1 MEREFPPP
9 PRAGLQASPLV
20 DLLAHLKLGPAERPA
35 APPAFVEG
43 LGRWLGWKE
52 AIPLS
57 AVLQAAPA
65 AARPARP
72 ARVSIPVLASLE
84 REFDRVRTTL
94 SQAIADDKPTARED
108 GHSFLP
114 FRRRCFSLQQAMDA
128 ALDPL
133 RAQLRA
139 AVARVSPA
147 QAQLAALDA
156 ALASALGP
164 RQQALLAQ
172 TPVLL
177 EKHFTR
183 LRSAA
188 PTSDTP
194 WLPRFCHDMQQL
206 LLAEL
211 DPRLQPASGLLAT
224 LQQHA
229 QAMQPGPERT
239 HDQASL

>member
-1 MEREFPPP
+1 MERDLPPP

-20 DLLAHLKLGPAERPA
+20 GLLAHLKLGPTERPS

-52 AIPLS
+52 AISLS
-57 AVLQAAPA
+57 AVLQGAPA
-65 AARPARP
+65 ATDRKARPVALSP
-72 ARVSIPVLASLE
+72 QALASLA
-84 REFDRVRTTL
+84 REFERVRAAL
-94 SQAIADDKPTARED
+94 SQAIADDTPTALED

-128 ALDPL
+128 AIDPL
-133 RAQLRA
+133 HAQLRT
-139 AVARVSPA
+139 AVARLSPA

-156 ALASALGP
+156 AMAQALGP

-183 LRSAA
+183 LRSEAGAA
-188 PTSDTP
+188 TAP
-194 WLPRFCHDMQQL
+194 WLPRFRHDMQQL

-211 DPRLQPASGLLAT
+211 DLRLQPALGLLAT
-224 LQQHA
+224 LQHTPA
-229 QAMQPGPERT
+229 APPGPRKT
-239 HDQASL
+239 P

>member
-1 MEREFPPP
+1 MEREYPPP

-20 DLLAHLKLGPAERPA
+20 GLLAHLKLGPAERPA

-43 LGRWLGWKE
+43 LGRWLGWRE

-57 AVLQAAPA
+57 AVLQGPA
-65 AARPARP
+65 AARAAQPGQLSPQA
-72 ARVSIPVLASLE
+72 LAGLE
-84 REFDRVRTTL
+84 REFARVRATL
-94 SQAIADDKPTARED
+94 SQAIADDGATAQED

-128 ALDPL
+128 AITPL
-133 RAQLRA
+133 RTQLRA
-139 AVARVSPA
+139 AVARLSPA

-156 ALASALGP
+156 AMAQALGP

-183 LRSAA
+183 LRSEAGAA
-188 PTSDTP
+188 TTP
-194 WLPRFCHDMQQL
+194 WLPRLRHDMQQL

-211 DPRLQPASGLLAT
+211 DLRLQPALGLLAT
-224 LQQHA
+224 LQQA
-229 QAMQPGPERT
+229 AAAPPGPGK
-239 HDQASL
+239 SP